1 MCLWFEVFFVGFL
14 GVYDVVV
21 VFLDIYYYIYFY
33 LKFKVLDK
41 ISEFWVGID
50 YIIFDFGLNEEKN

>member
-1 MCLWFEVFFVGFL
+1 MFFVGFL
-14 GVYDVVV
+14 GVCDVVV
-21 VFLDIYYYIYFY
+21 VFLDIYYYIYFF

-50 YIIFDFGLNEEKN
+50 YIIFDFGLNEEEN